1 MTFWLDAHL
10 DPKLSPW
17 LGSRFKIV
25 AKPLREIGLRDADD
39 DVLIAAARRLAPVV
53 IISKDTGLAKKVEA
67 SGAPPQVIWLR
78 CGNLSTLEMY
88 TWLSTRFA
96 EALKRVEAGEV
107 VVEVI

>member
-10 DPKLSPW
+10 DPKLAPW

-25 AKPLREIGLRDADD
+25 AKMLREIGLRDAPDE
-39 DVLIAAARRLAPVV
+39 VLIAAARRLAPIV
-53 IISKDTGLAKKVEA
+53 IISKDGGLAKSVKDA
-67 SGAPPQVIWLR
+67 GAPPQVIWLR

-88 TWLSTRFA
+88 TWLSTRFD